1 MKNVKKIKPLWI
13 LCVALGLTLFACT
26 KDSSTGPGPAPV
38 DKDYLALGWSNF
50 ESQKY
55 DSAVV
60 NFTAAYNQAT
70 TVPVRGEALGGRGW
84 AYMYK
89 REISKGK
96 ADFVFATGLTGLAPS
111 ILNDIRV
118 GGAFAL
124 YSLNDFSTA
133 ASYASAA
140 LTENPSYSFSH
151 DSKVTAKRVRLL
163 LAQSYYAAGQ
173 FPQCAAQLDLLDAA
187 HAPHAADPA
196 GLLTV
201 ITSLLSTL

>member
-1 MKNVKKIKPLWI
+1 MSYTKPLWLLSI
-13 LCVALGLTLFACT
+13 ALSMSFYACS

-38 DKDYLALGWSNF
+38 DKDYIALGWSNF

-60 NFTAAYNQAT
+60 DFTSAYNQAT
-70 TVPVRGEALGGRGW
+70 TGSVRGEALGGRGW

-89 REISKGK
+89 RELSKGK
-96 ADFVFATGLTGLAPS
+96 SDFVFSTGLTGVAPAVM
-111 ILNDIRV
+111 NDIRV
-118 GGAFAL
+118 GGALAL

-140 LTENPSYSFSH
+140 LTENPSYVFAH
-151 DSKVTAKRVRLL
+151 DSRVTAKRVRIL

-173 FPQCAAQLDLLDAA
+173 FSLCAAQLDLLDSAR
-187 HAPHAADPA
+187 APHAVDPA
-196 GLLTV
+196 GLLAV
-201 ITSLLSTL
+201 ITSLLNTL